1 MKFIPILYS
10 TPMVQGVLD
19 NRKDRTRR
27 TKGLELINDRPNEF
41 IRLDGYHQDDIP
53 RPARK
58 YDDRFYYAFTGKR
71 SNMVTT
77 VVHCPYGKPG
87 DILWV
92 REKTC
97 YVHLE
102 HAHDL
107 LEGFR
112 EKRQTIYGTD
122 MHEDWM
128 KYAKEKYGYKWKPSL
143 FMPKSDCRIFLKVK
157 SVRVERLQDIS
168 EEDSK
173 AEGVLDMFYGKDI
186 AGNAYFN
193 YIDKKG
199 GWDSVAD
206 DAKHS
211 FQTLWQSINGE
222 QSWDDN
228 PWVWVIEFE
237 RIELTEHQKQI
248 FHSKK

>member
-168 EEDSK
+168 RED
-173 AEGVLDMFYGKDI
+173 AINEGVEFKQFKNQGLGYRVYGCGTENQEVKRLCSVSITETQGAQMWAVKAITWKD
-186 AGNAYFN
+186 
-193 YIDKKG
+193 
-199 GWDSVAD
+199 
-206 DAKHS
+206 
-211 FQTLWQSINGE
+211 
-222 QSWDDN
+222 
-228 PWVWVIEFE
+228 
-237 RIELTEHQKQI
+237 
-248 FHSKK
+248 